1 MATKALSKY
10 EDGFSKPQG
19 LYRPWGASGTGG
31 WDGGGHRRGGPAMPR
46 RRGGNAGGG
55 GARQGISSPA
65 APTRWRKAGARR
77 LAQPR
82 APFRPRRAPGLRPAC
97 RAFPCPPCLKSPCSP
112 CAPQAPS
119 VPSVFKRQRPVFSRQ
134 RPFLCQGALCD
145 SGIGR
150 WRRGMESVERI
161 GASREEPRSGA
172 LGFLLF

>member
-1 MATKALSKY
+1 MRMAFRRPRASI
-10 EDGFSKPQG
+10 G
-19 LYRPWGASGTGG
+19 LGAPLEPEAETAGAIAGEA
-31 WDGGGHRRGGPAMPR
+31 RRCRGG
-46 RRGGNAGGG
+46 AGGMPEEG
-55 GARQGISSPA
+55 SARQGISSPA

-82 APFRPRRAPGLRPAC
+82 APFRPRPVRPAC

-119 VPSVFKRQRPVFSRQ
+119 VPAVFKRQRPLLRQ
-134 RPFLCQGALCD
+134 AALCD

>member
-10 EDGFSKPQG
+10 LNAF
-19 LYRPWGASGTGG
+19 
-31 WDGGGHRRGGPAMPR
+31 R
-46 RRGGNAGGG
+46 RRYASIGLGAPQEPKAGEAGAIAG
-55 GARQGISSPA
+55 ELRRCRGVAGMPGEGVPARAFPPPQPPRDGARQAQGAWRSPA
-65 APTRWRKAGARR
+65 PPSAPAV
-77 LAQPR
+77 
-82 APFRPRRAPGLRPAC
+82 RPAC

-119 VPSVFKRQRPVFSRQ
+119 VPSVFKRQ

>member
-1 MATKALSKY
+1 MATKTLSKY
-10 EDGFSKPQG
+10 EDGFSKTQG

-31 WDGGGHRRGGPAMPR
+31 RDGGGHRRGGPAMPR
-46 RRGGNAGGG
+46 RRGGECRRRGVPARAFPPPQPPRD
-55 GARQGISSPA
+55 GARQAQGAWRSPA
-65 APTRWRKAGARR
+65 PPSAPAV
-77 LAQPR
+77 
-82 APFRPRRAPGLRPAC
+82 RPAC

>member
-1 MATKALSKY
+1 MAFRSPRASIGL
-10 EDGFSKPQG
+10 GVPQEPEAG
-19 LYRPWGASGTGG
+19 TAGAIAGEA
-31 WDGGGHRRGGPAMPR
+31 RRCRGGA
-46 RRGGNAGGG
+46 GGNAGGG

-82 APFRPRRAPGLRPAC
+82 APFRPRRAPGLPGVSV
-97 RAFPCPPCLKSPCSP
+97 LSV

-172 LGFLLF
+172 LGFFLF

>member
-1 MATKALSKY
+1 MRMAFRSPRASIGL
-10 EDGFSKPQG
+10 GVPQE
-19 LYRPWGASGTGG
+19 PGAGTAGAIAG
-31 WDGGGHRRGGPAMPR
+31 EARRCRGG
-46 RRGGNAGGG
+46 AGGMPEEG
-55 GARQGISSPA
+55 VPARAFPPPQPPRDGARQAQGAWRSPA
-65 APTRWRKAGARR
+65 PPSAPAV
-77 LAQPR
+77 
-82 APFRPRRAPGLRPAC
+82 RPAC